1 MVRDGRAEERFYF
14 EIFLVAMSL
23 ILLEISFTRI
33 FSYKVFYYF
42 TYLIIGISLLGLGS
56 GGIFVAIVPWLRN
69 TAPHRLVPLLCM
81 VGAVSTFGS
90 YLAAALIQLNASALA
105 ASPFEIFKL
114 AVLGGA
120 MFVPFLAAGIVLSTI
135 FAARPEQMGRLYFVD
150 LIGAGVG
157 CGLVVY
163 LLRALTPPGCVM
175 LCALLLAIAG
185 LRLAWSEWRWLVPLG
200 VVSSVVALAGMLAPN
215 RLPDPVTDRG
225 KTMSPQME
233 RPQAKIVHSEWNPVF
248 RVDVLGFTSKSIWAG
263 RHHLIHDGNIGSS
276 ILEYD
281 GDLKQLAFLDSDPR
295 STPFAVLDP
304 DPSVL
309 IIGAAGGQ
317 EVLASLYFGASE
329 ITGVELNP
337 VTTRI
342 MRGKFAEFSGN
353 IMNHP
358 RVTLV
363 NAEGRNYVSQMEQP
377 VDLIWLVA
385 PDSYSAMNAASAGA
399 FVLSESY
406 LYTVEMVIESLGR
419 LSDRGILCAQFGE
432 IHYGDRPKRTA
443 RYLATA
449 REAFRRLGIGDFER
463 HVLVGTTPDFLWPM
477 ATIVL
482 KPKPFTRQEVLRFRD
497 NFRDLDLRLATKK
510 GLEGPTGEDRFRERP
525 VIWHAAGGPTDVSG
539 RHPVNK
545 VISLPDAALEDWYA
559 SFEYSV
565 SPITDNRPFFWH
577 FVRFRDALTR
587 NWGEGPAA
595 GDPEEA
601 TGERVL
607 ITLLAFSAV
616 FAAALMLLPLF
627 AIRDVWGLIPH
638 KTAAGVYFSAL
649 GLGFMF
655 FEISLIQQ
663 LTLFLGYPTHSLTV
677 TLFSLLTFTG
687 IGSLATDHWV
697 RDRNRSLV
705 FLLLA
710 LFGLMLWYQF
720 GLAPVVNHLA
730 GLRFPLR
737 VAFAIVFVAPLG
749 LCLGSFMP
757 IGINAVAQIT
767 EHKQQL
773 VAWCWAVNGF
783 FSVVASVLTTILA
796 MSVGFRWVLLAS
808 VVIYAIGVLAMTRIP
823 KVAASS

>member
-1 MVRDGRAEERFYF
+1 MSDRRAEERFYF
-14 EIFLVAMSL
+14 EIFLVALSV

-56 GGIFVAIVPWLRN
+56 GGIFVAVTPWLRR
-69 TAPHRLVPLLCM
+69 TTPLRVVPLLCTL
-81 VGAVSTFGS
+81 GGITTLGS

-114 AVLGGA
+114 AVLGA
-120 MFVPFLAAGIVLSTI
+120 ALFVPFLAAGIVLSTV
-135 FAARPEQMGRLYFVD
+135 FAARPEEMGRLYFVD
-150 LIGAGVG
+150 LLGAGVG

-175 LCALLLAIAG
+175 LCALLFAAAG
-185 LRLAWSEWRWLVPLG
+185 LRLARTEWRWLLPIG
-200 VVSSVVALAGMLAPN
+200 VLTSLVALAGTLAPQ

-248 RVDVLGFTSKSIWAG
+248 RVDVMGFSSKSIWAG

-281 GDLKQLAFLDSDPR
+281 GDPEHLAFLDSDPR
-295 STPFAVLDP
+295 STPFALLGP

-309 IIGAAGGQ
+309 IIGVAGGQ

-329 ITGVELNP
+329 IIGVELNP

-342 MRGKFAEFSGN
+342 MRGKFSEFSGN

-363 NAEGRNYVSQMEQP
+363 NAEGRNYLSQLEQP

-406 LYTVEMVIESLGR
+406 LYTVEMVIESLGK
-419 LSDRGILCAQFGE
+419 LSQRGILCAQFGE
-432 IHYGDRPKRTA
+432 IDYGDKPKRTA

-482 KPKPFTRQEVLRFRD
+482 KPTPFTPQETLRFRE
-497 NFRDLDLRLATKK
+497 NFRELDRRLVARK
-510 GLEGPTGEDRFRERP
+510 GLEGPIREDRFHERP
-525 VIWHAAGGPTDVSG
+525 VIWHAGGGPSDVSG
-539 RHPVNK
+539 RHPVNQ
-545 VISLPDAALEDWYA
+545 VISLPDEELEDWYPT
-559 SFEYSV
+559 FDYTV

-577 FVRFRDALTR
+577 FVRFRDALTGS
-587 NWGEGPAA
+587 WGEQATVW
-595 GDPEEA
+595 DPEEA

-607 ITLLAFSAV
+607 ITLLAFSTV
-616 FAAALMLLPLF
+616 FAAALMLLPMF
-627 AIRDVWGLIPH
+627 AIRDVWSLIPC

-677 TLFSLLTFTG
+677 TLFALLTFTG

-697 RDRNRSLV
+697 RDRDRSLG

-710 LFGLMLWYQF
+710 LVGLMLWYQF
-720 GLAPVVNHLA
+720 GLGPVMGRLA
-730 GLRFPLR
+730 GLPFPLR
-737 VAFAIVFVAPLG
+737 VALSILFVAPLG

-757 IGINAVAQIT
+757 IGINAVARIT

-783 FSVVASVLTTILA
+783 FSVVASILTTILA

-808 VVIYAIGVLAMTRIP
+808 VVIYATGILAMTRIP
-823 KVAASS
+823 KAAASS